1 MRFDP
6 KYANILFG
14 AILSA
19 IMVSVVS
26 GAVLL
31 INQGLTPD
39 FPLRWLKSFLSTWPI
54 AFPTVLVVAPRVRRL
69 VNWLTRA
76 SSGK

>member
-6 KYANILFG
+6 KYANLLFG

-26 GAVLL
+26 ATVLI

-39 FPLRWLKSFLSTWPI
+39 FLSRWLKSFLSTWPI

-69 VNWLTRA
+69 VNWLTRH
-76 SSGK
+76 